1 MSILKKAAAVIAAG
15 AVLMTSG
22 CFGFGGGELTPN
34 PVRQYDYSTMHLI
47 QLEEPYDGQPMA
59 VIETTYGTIKAVLYP
74 EQAPNTVAN
83 FVNCANDGYYDG
95 KDVYCIVDGAFFMT
109 GSVDE
114 VRNSGITSD
123 GQPIANE
130 YSVDLWPFKGAIC
143 SFAGQGFIVVN
154 QRELTES
161 DIEQLRGF
169 TNDNGEKL
177 LPDELVDAFVEK
189 GVIADFSGEY
199 TVFAQTIEGMDVI
212 EKICSA
218 EVTGGLYDPVEPI
231 YINKITISEYH
242 AE

>member
-143 SFAGQGFIVVN
+143 SFAGQAGLSLLISASLPKAILSSSEALPTTTAKSFSRTSWWTRLSK
-154 QRELTES
+154 RELSPIFPANT
-161 DIEQLRGF
+161 RY
-169 TNDNGEKL
+169 
-177 LPDELVDAFVEK
+177 LPRR
-189 GVIADFSGEY
+189 
-199 TVFAQTIEGMDVI
+199 
-212 EKICSA
+212 
-218 EVTGGLYDPVEPI
+218 
-231 YINKITISEYH
+231 
-242 AE
+242 